1 MKKVAII
8 TGSSRGIGRA
18 IAVRLAHHGFAVVVN
33 FLSDAGEAKK
43 AVDEIR
49 GAGNQAIAVQADV
62 SKTMD
67 VVRLFDEA
75 EHAFGGIDVLV
86 NNAGVMPLKP
96 LVEMET
102 ELFERTF
109 AINVRGTFNTLKQAA
124 GRLRWGGRI
133 VNLSSAS
140 VALGM
145 PMHAVYNASKAAVDA
160 LTKTVSNELRWKNI
174 TVNAVAPGP
183 TETRMNSDRKYS
195 DRIEQLDGMTPL
207 EGMGTP
213 EDVANV
219 VAFLAGPDGGWINGQ
234 TIRSNGGLE

>member
-33 FLSDAGEAKK
+33 FVNDAAEAKK

-49 GAGNQAIAVQADV
+49 GAGNQAISVQADV
-62 SKTMD
+62 SKATD
-67 VVRLFDEA
+67 VARLFDEA

-86 NNAGVMPLKP
+86 NNAGIMPAKP
-96 LVEMET
+96 IVEMET

-124 GRLRWGGRI
+124 KRLRSGGRI
-133 VNLSSAS
+133 VNLSSS
-140 VALGM
+140 CVDLGM
-145 PMHAVYNASKAAVDA
+145 PRYAVYNASKAAVDA
-160 LTKTVSNELRWKNI
+160 LTKTLANEFHGKNI

-183 TETRMNSDRKYS
+183 TATKLF
-195 DRIEQLDGMTPL
+195 LDGKSEDQIEDFAEMAPL
-207 EGMGTP
+207 ERLGTP
-213 EDVANV
+213 EDVANL
-219 VAFLAGPDGGWINGQ
+219 VAFLTGPDGGWINGQ

>member
-1 MKKVAII
+1 MKKVAIV

-18 IAVRLAHHGFAVVVN
+18 IAVRLAHHGFSVVVN
-33 FLSDAGEAKK
+33 YMSDAGEAKK
-43 AVDEIR
+43 AVEEIR

-62 SKTMD
+62 SKTFD

-86 NNAGVMPLKP
+86 NNAGIMPLKP
-96 LVEMET
+96 IVEMET

-124 GRLRWGGRI
+124 RRLRLGGRI

-160 LTKTVSNELRWKNI
+160 LTKTLANELRWKNI

-183 TETRMNSDRKYS
+183 TASNMAYDGKNE
-195 DRIEQLDGMTPL
+195 DRI
-207 EGMGTP
+207 GTP
-213 EDVANV
+213 GDVANI

>member
-1 MKKVAII
+1 MKKVGIV

-33 FLSDAGEAKK
+33 FVSDAVEAKK
-43 AVDEIR
+43 AVEEIKA
-49 GAGNQAIAVQADV
+49 AGNQAIAIQADV
-62 SKTMD
+62 SRAID
-67 VVRLFDEA
+67 VARLFDET

-96 LVEMET
+96 IDEMET
-102 ELFERTF
+102 ELFERIF

-124 GRLRWGGRI
+124 RRLRWGGRI
-133 VNLSSAS
+133 VNLSSTS
-140 VALGM
+140 VALGT
-145 PMHAVYNASKAAVDA
+145 PMHAAYNASKAAVDS
-160 LTKTVSNELRWKNI
+160 LTKTLANELRGKNI

-183 TETRMNSDRKYS
+183 TATKMVRDEESKEWMERFTDMA
-195 DRIEQLDGMTPL
+195 PL
-207 EGMGTP
+207 ERIGTP

-234 TIRSNGGLE
+234 TIRSNGGLA

>member
-33 FLSDAGEAKK
+33 FVSDADEAKK

-49 GAGNQAIAVQADV
+49 AAGNQAIAVQADV

-96 LVEMET
+96 IVEMET

-109 AINVRGTFNTLKQAA
+109 AVNVRGTFNTLKQAA

-145 PMHAVYNASKAAVDA
+145 PMHAAYNASKAAVDA
-160 LTKTVSNELRWKNI
+160 LTKTVANELRWKNI

-183 TETRMNSDRKYS
+183 TETKMNCNKKYAE
-195 DRIEQLDGMTPL
+195 RIEQLDGMTPL

>member
-1 MKKVAII
+1 MKKVAIV

-33 FLSDAGEAKK
+33 FLSDVGEAKK

-96 LVEMET
+96 IVEMET

-160 LTKTVSNELRWKNI
+160 LTRTVANELRWKNI

-183 TETRMNSDRKYS
+183 TETKMNGDRKYAE
-195 DRIEQLDGMTPL
+195 RIEQLGGMTPL
-207 EGMGTP
+207 DGMGTP
-213 EDVANV
+213 EDVANI

>member
-33 FLSDAGEAKK
+33 FVSDAGEAKK

-49 GAGNQAIAVQADV
+49 AAGNQAIAVQADV

-67 VVRLFDEA
+67 VTRLFDEA

-96 LVEMET
+96 IVEMET

-160 LTKTVSNELRWKNI
+160 LTKTVANELRWKNI

-183 TETRMNSDRKYS
+183 TETKVVFGRKNVE
-195 DRIEQLDGMTPL
+195 RIEQLDGMTPL
-207 EGMGTP
+207 EGIGTP

>member
-1 MKKVAII
+1 
-8 TGSSRGIGRA
+8 
-18 IAVRLAHHGFAVVVN
+18 
-33 FLSDAGEAKK
+33 
-43 AVDEIR
+43 
-49 GAGNQAIAVQADV
+49 
-62 SKTMD
+62 
-67 VVRLFDEA
+67 
-75 EHAFGGIDVLV
+75 VLV
-86 NNAGVMPLKP
+86 NNAGIMPLKP
-96 LVEMET
+96 IVEMET

-160 LTKTVSNELRWKNI
+160 LTKTVANELRWKNI

-183 TETRMNSDRKYS
+183 TETKVVFGRKNVE
-195 DRIEQLDGMTPL
+195 RIEQLDGMTPL
-207 EGMGTP
+207 EGIGTP

>member
-33 FLSDAGEAKK
+33 FVSDAGEAKK

-49 GAGNQAIAVQADV
+49 AAGNQAISVQADV

-67 VVRLFDEA
+67 VTRLFDEA

-96 LVEMET
+96 IVEMET

-160 LTKTVSNELRWKNI
+160 LTKTVANELRWKNI

-183 TETRMNSDRKYS
+183 TETKTVCDRKYAQ
-195 DRIEQLDGMTPL
+195 RIEQLDGMTPL

>member
-1 MKKVAII
+1 MKRVAII

-33 FLSDAGEAKK
+33 FVSDSGEAKRT
-43 AVDEIR
+43 VEEIR
-49 GAGNQAIAVQADV
+49 AAGNQAIAVQADV
-62 SKTMD
+62 SKTID
-67 VVRLFDEA
+67 VARLFDEA

-96 LVEMET
+96 VVEMEN

-124 GRLRWGGRI
+124 TRLRWGGRI
-133 VNLSSAS
+133 VNLSSTS

-160 LTKTVSNELRWKNI
+160 LTKTLANELRGKNI

-183 TETRMNSDRKYS
+183 TATNMVGDEN
-195 DRIEQLDGMTPL
+195 IEERL
-207 EGMGTP
+207 EKIAFMASLERTGTP
-213 EDVANV
+213 EDVANI
-219 VAFLAGPDGGWINGQ
+219 VAFLTGPDGGWINGQ
-234 TIRSNGGLE
+234 TIRSNGGID

>member
-33 FLSDAGEAKK
+33 FVSDAGEAKK

-96 LVEMET
+96 IVEMET

-160 LTKTVSNELRWKNI
+160 LTKTLATEFRGRDI

-183 TETRMNSDRKYS
+183 TATDLF
-195 DRIEQLDGMTPL
+195 LDGKSKDEIEDFVAMAPL
-207 EGMGTP
+207 ERLGTP
-213 EDVANV
+213 EDIANI
-219 VAFLAGPDGGWINGQ
+219 VAFLTGPDGGWINGQ

>member
-33 FLSDAGEAKK
+33 FVSDAGEAKK

-49 GAGNQAIAVQADV
+49 AAGNQAISVQADV

-67 VVRLFDEA
+67 VARLFDEA

-96 LVEMET
+96 IVEMET

-109 AINVRGTFNTLKQAA
+109 AVNVRGTFNTLKQAA

-160 LTKTVSNELRWKNI
+160 LTKTVANELRWKNI

-183 TETRMNSDRKYS
+183 TETKTVCNGNNAGS
-195 DRIEQLDGMTPL
+195 IEHLASRTPL
-207 EGMGTP
+207 EGIGTP

>member
-1 MKKVAII
+1 MRKVAII

-33 FLSDAGEAKK
+33 FVSDAGEAKK

-49 GAGNQAIAVQADV
+49 AAGNQAIAVQADV

-67 VVRLFDEA
+67 VTRLFDEA

-96 LVEMET
+96 IVEMET

-160 LTKTVSNELRWKNI
+160 LTKTVANELRWKNI

-183 TETRMNSDRKYS
+183 TETKVVFDRNNVE
-195 DRIEQLDGMTPL
+195 RIEQLDGMTPL
-207 EGMGTP
+207 EGIGTP

>member
-1 MKKVAII
+1 MKKVAIV

-18 IAVRLAHHGFAVVVN
+18 IAVRLAHHGFSVVVN
-33 FLSDAGEAKK
+33 FVSDASEAKK
-43 AVDEIR
+43 AVDEIKA
-49 GAGNQAIAVQADV
+49 AGNQAIAVQADV
-62 SKTMD
+62 SRAID
-67 VVRLFDEA
+67 VARLFDEA

-96 LVEMET
+96 IDEMET

-124 GRLRWGGRI
+124 RRLRWGGRI
-133 VNLSSAS
+133 VNLSSTS
-140 VALGM
+140 VALGT

-160 LTKTVSNELRWKNI
+160 LTKTLANELRGKNI

-183 TETRMNSDRKYS
+183 TATKMVCDGNNRE
-195 DRIEQLDGMTPL
+195 RIEKFAGMAPL
-207 EGMGTP
+207 ERIGTP

>member
-33 FLSDAGEAKK
+33 FVSDAGEAKK

-49 GAGNQAIAVQADV
+49 GAGNQAIAIQADV

-96 LVEMET
+96 IVET
-102 ELFERTF
+102 ETEVFERTF

-160 LTKTVSNELRWKNI
+160 LTKTVANELRWKNI

-183 TETRMNSDRKYS
+183 TETKMNCNRKYAE
-195 DRIEQLDGMTPL
+195 RMEQLDGMTPL

>member
-33 FLSDAGEAKK
+33 FVSDAGEAKK

-49 GAGNQAIAVQADV
+49 AAGNQAIAVQADV

-67 VVRLFDEA
+67 VTRLFDEA

-96 LVEMET
+96 IVEMET

-160 LTKTVSNELRWKNI
+160 LTKTVANELRWKNI

-183 TETRMNSDRKYS
+183 TETKVVFDRKNVE
-195 DRIEQLDGMTPL
+195 RIEQLDGMTPL
-207 EGMGTP
+207 EGIGTP

>member
-33 FLSDAGEAKK
+33 FVSDAGEAKK

-49 GAGNQAIAVQADV
+49 AAGNQAIAVQADV

-75 EHAFGGIDVLV
+75 EHAFGGINVLV

-96 LVEMET
+96 IVEMET

-109 AINVRGTFNTLKQAA
+109 AVNVRGTFNTLKQAA

-133 VNLSSAS
+133 VNSSSAS

-145 PMHAVYNASKAAVDA
+145 PTRAAYNASKAAVDA
-160 LTKTVSNELRWKNI
+160 LTKTVANELRWKNI

-183 TETRMNSDRKYS
+183 TETKMNCNKKYAE
-195 DRIEQLDGMTPL
+195 RIEQLDGMTPL
-207 EGMGTP
+207 EGMGSP

>member
-18 IAVRLAHHGFAVVVN
+18 IAIRLAHHGFAVVVN
-33 FLSDAGEAKK
+33 FVSDAGEAKK

-96 LVEMET
+96 IAETET

-183 TETRMNSDRKYS
+183 TETKINSDRKYA

>member
-1 MKKVAII
+1 MKKVAIV

-96 LVEMET
+96 IVETES

-183 TETRMNSDRKYS
+183 TETKMNCDRKYA
-195 DRIEQLDGMTPL
+195 DRIQQLDGMTPL

-213 EDVANV
+213 EDVANI

>member
-33 FLSDAGEAKK
+33 FVSDAGEAKK

-49 GAGNQAIAVQADV
+49 AAGNQAIAVQADV

-96 LVEMET
+96 IVEMET

-109 AINVRGTFNTLKQAA
+109 AVNVRGTFNTLKQAA

-145 PMHAVYNASKAAVDA
+145 PMHAAYNASKAAVDA
-160 LTKTVSNELRWKNI
+160 LTKTVANELRWKNI

-183 TETRMNSDRKYS
+183 TETKINCNKKYAE
-195 DRIEQLDGMTPL
+195 RIEQLDGMTPL

>member
-1 MKKVAII
+1 MKKVAIV

-33 FLSDAGEAKK
+33 FVSDVGEAKK
-43 AVDEIR
+43 AVEEIR
-49 GAGNQAIAVQADV
+49 ADGNQAIAVQADV
-62 SKTMD
+62 SRTMD
-67 VVRLFDEA
+67 VARLFDEA

-86 NNAGVMPLKP
+86 NNAGVMPVKP
-96 LVEMET
+96 IVEMET

-160 LTKTVSNELRWKNI
+160 LTKTVANELRWKNI

-183 TETRMNSDRKYS
+183 TETKMASGRKNAERM
-195 DRIEQLDGMTPL
+195 EQLDGMTPL
-207 EGMGTP
+207 EGIGTP

>member
-18 IAVRLAHHGFAVVVN
+18 IAVRLSRHGFAVVVN
-33 FLSDAGEAKK
+33 FVSDAGEAKK

-49 GAGNQAIAVQADV
+49 AAGNQAIAVQADV
-62 SKTMD
+62 SKTME
-67 VVRLFDEA
+67 VARLFDEA

-86 NNAGVMPLKP
+86 NNAGVMSLKP
-96 LVEMET
+96 IVETET

-124 GRLRWGGRI
+124 ERLRWGGRI
-133 VNLSSAS
+133 VNISSAS
-140 VALGM
+140 VSLGM

-160 LTKTVSNELRWKNI
+160 FTKTVANELRWKNI

-183 TETRMNSDRKYS
+183 TETKRDCGREDSE
-195 DRIEQLDGMTPL
+195 RIRQLPGLTPL

-234 TIRSNGGLE
+234 TIRSNGGLD

>member
-33 FLSDAGEAKK
+33 FVSDAGEAKK

-96 LVEMET
+96 IVEMET

-183 TETRMNSDRKYS
+183 TETKMNSDRKYA

>member
-1 MKKVAII
+1 MKKVAIV
-8 TGSSRGIGRA
+8 TGSSRGIGRD

-33 FLSDAGEAKK
+33 FVSDAGEAKK

-49 GAGNQAIAVQADV
+49 VAGNQAIAVQADV
-62 SKTMD
+62 SKTID
-67 VVRLFDEA
+67 VLRLFDEA

-96 LVEMET
+96 IVETES

-183 TETRMNSDRKYS
+183 TETKMNCDRKYA

-213 EDVANV
+213 EDVANI